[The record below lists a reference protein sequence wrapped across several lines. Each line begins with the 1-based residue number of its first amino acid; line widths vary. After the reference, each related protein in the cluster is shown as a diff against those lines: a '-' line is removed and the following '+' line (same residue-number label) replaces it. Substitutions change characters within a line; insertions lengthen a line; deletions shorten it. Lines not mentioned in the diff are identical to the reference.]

1 MKGREVVKEM
11 GRRISGK
18 LLLALVL
25 SLSLFP
31 VFPANGEEIP
41 DPSADPHSHFRNP
54 ASCPRCHIYLKSGR
68 EPGRFLPET
77 DTFCLDCHSL
87 EGLGLTHPIAIRPG
101 DGHRRMRVPAD
112 LPLDSEGKMFCLTC
126 HMAHAPFLS
135 STRAFASQK
144 AANPGAPAGTKP
156 VYRTYFARRSDPD
169 RGFVLL
175 CEECHGKR

>member
-1 MKGREVVKEM
+1 MRGREVVKEM
-11 GRRISGK
+11 GGKISGT

-31 VFPANGEEIP
+31 VFPANGEGFS

-54 ASCPRCHIYLKSGR
+54 ASCPRCHSYRESER
-68 EPGRFLPET
+68 EPGRFLPGA

-87 EGLGLTHPIAIRPG
+87 EGLGISHPRAIRPV
-101 DGHRRMRVPAD
+101 DGHRRMSVPTD
-112 LPLDSEGKMFCLTC
+112 LPLDSEGRILCLTC
-126 HMAHAPFLS
+126 HKAHGPFLS
-135 STRAFASQK
+135 ATRAFASQK

-156 VYRTYFARRSDPD
+156 VYRTYFVRRSDPV

-175 CEECHGKR
+175 CEECHGRQ